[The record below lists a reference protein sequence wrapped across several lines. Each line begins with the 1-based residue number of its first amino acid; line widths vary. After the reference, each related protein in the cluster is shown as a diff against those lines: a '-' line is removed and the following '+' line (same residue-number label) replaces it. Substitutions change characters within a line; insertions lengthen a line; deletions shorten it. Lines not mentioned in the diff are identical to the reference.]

1 MQIVQ
6 LQFDGETFDPN
17 EQTDVPLWSTGEF
30 IATLIS
36 PLVLFS
42 YVETDPVPGS
52 NIVPGGQ
59 LRPATLLDTNM
70 TVAGQMNNDEGMKI
84 HSIGIEWFSVGG
96 SPAADVDPGYECDR
110 PWISGLNLQR
120 IFTDMCGTLKIASN
134 VSQIRLP
141 VSHFPLGWDVVVA
154 NGGARRADGPAAV
167 RGIDSYV
174 LGHNGISEIR
184 GQMVYQPIFEIAPT
198 ETFSFELQAPD
209 GAVTSLSRRCMGR
222 VHLFGRR
229 RRPQA

>member
-6 LQFDGETFDPN
+6 LQFDGESFDPN
-17 EQTDVPLWSTGEF
+17 EQTDIPLWSAGEF
-30 IATLIS
+30 TATLVQ

-52 NIVPGGQ
+52 NIVPGGPF
-59 LRPATLLDTNM
+59 RPATLLDTNM
-70 TVAGQMNNDEGMKI
+70 AVGGQMNNDEGMKI

-96 SPAADVDPGYECDR
+96 APEADVDLGYEADR

-120 IFTDMCGTLKIASN
+120 IFCDMTGTLKIASN
-134 VSQIRLP
+134 VSQIQLP
-141 VSHFPLGWDVVVA
+141 ISHFPLGWDVVVA
-154 NGGARRADGPAAV
+154 NGGARRQDGPAAV
-167 RGIDSYV
+167 RGIDTYV

-184 GQMVYQPIFEIAPT
+184 GQMVYQPIFEVAPT
-198 ETFSFELQAPD
+198 ETVSFEVAAPNGSVED
-209 GAVTSLSRRCMGR
+209 LSRRCMSR
-222 VHLFGRR
+222 VFFFGRR